1 MFFKSI
7 SPAFFTL
14 NAQACCTPYAHCLAH
29 MDQMG
34 TADIS
39 LGSSHCHS
47 MYGVWFICISGNRFV
62 ITNSS
67 LILTMDNLVINI
79 GNMLLTPD
87 QISILSKGLNFCPT
101 PGEPSSGDLRCD
113 LDSLHIRLR
122 LHSYFKD
129 EEDSSPPAGGDFYS
143 LDEF

>member
-1 MFFKSI
+1 
-7 SPAFFTL
+7 
-14 NAQACCTPYAHCLAH
+14 
-29 MDQMG
+29 
-34 TADIS
+34 
-39 LGSSHCHS
+39 
-47 MYGVWFICISGNRFV
+47 MYGVWFICISGNKFV